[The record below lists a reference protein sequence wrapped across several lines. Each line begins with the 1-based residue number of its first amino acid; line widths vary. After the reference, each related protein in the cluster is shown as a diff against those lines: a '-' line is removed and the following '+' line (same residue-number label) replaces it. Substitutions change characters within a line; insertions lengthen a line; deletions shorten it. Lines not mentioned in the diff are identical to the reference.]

1 MAKVNQN
8 FDNLVP
14 NYLFAEIAKRVNRYV
29 AEHPD
34 NHLIRLGIGDVTLP
48 LAPVV
53 VEAMKKGC
61 DELGCGVAVV
71 SSAIYGTTLIILYTM
86 STLYHALANEKA
98 KAVFRVFDHVTI
110 YLLIAGTY
118 TPYTLACLGGAFG
131 WTLFGIVWAAAIVG
145 IVFSSISLRRFQ
157 KLSMI
162 CYIAMGWVILIAI
175 KPLWQVIGTLP
186 MVFLVIGGVLYT
198 GGVLFYQMKESRY
211 MHSIWHLFVIA
222 GSIFQYF
229 SILLALT

>member
-1 MAKVNQN
+1 MDFLRRKYT
-8 FDNLVP
+8 LGEE
-14 NYLFAEIAKRVNRYV
+14 LFNAIT
-29 AEHPD
+29 H
-34 NHLIRLGIGDVTLP
+34 GIGALLSV
-48 LAPVV
+48 A
-53 VEAMKKGC
+53 GC
-61 DELGCGVAVV
+61 VILLVRCHQLGDGVAAV

-118 TPYTLACLGGAFG
+118 TPYTLACLGGALG

>member
-1 MAKVNQN
+1 MDFLRRKYT
-8 FDNLVP
+8 LGEE
-14 NYLFAEIAKRVNRYV
+14 LFNAIT
-29 AEHPD
+29 H
-34 NHLIRLGIGDVTLP
+34 GIGALLSV
-48 LAPVV
+48 A
-53 VEAMKKGC
+53 GC
-61 DELGCGVAVV
+61 VILLVRCHQLSHGVAAV

-118 TPYTLACLGGAFG
+118 TPYTLACLGGALG

>member
-1 MAKVNQN
+1 MDFLRRKYT
-8 FDNLVP
+8 LGEE
-14 NYLFAEIAKRVNRYV
+14 LFNAIT
-29 AEHPD
+29 H
-34 NHLIRLGIGDVTLP
+34 GIGALLSV
-48 LAPVV
+48 A
-53 VEAMKKGC
+53 GC
-61 DELGCGVAVV
+61 VILLVRCHQLGDGVAAV
-71 SSAIYGTTLIILYTM
+71 SSAIYGATLIILYTM

-118 TPYTLACLGGAFG
+118 TPFTLACLGGALG

>member
-1 MAKVNQN
+1 MDFLRRKYT
-8 FDNLVP
+8 LGEE
-14 NYLFAEIAKRVNRYV
+14 LFNAIT
-29 AEHPD
+29 H
-34 NHLIRLGIGDVTLP
+34 GIGALLSV
-48 LAPVV
+48 AGCVV
-53 VEAMKKGC
+53 LLVRC
-61 DELGCGVAVV
+61 HQLSDGVAAV

-118 TPYTLACLGGAFG
+118 TPYTLACLGGALG
-131 WTLFGIVWAAAIVG
+131 WTLFGIVWTVAIVG

>member
-1 MAKVNQN
+1 MDFLRRKYT
-8 FDNLVP
+8 LGEE
-14 NYLFAEIAKRVNRYV
+14 LFNAIT
-29 AEHPD
+29 H
-34 NHLIRLGIGDVTLP
+34 GIGALLSV
-48 LAPVV
+48 A
-53 VEAMKKGC
+53 GC
-61 DELGCGVAVV
+61 VILLVRCHQLGDGVAVV

>member
-1 MAKVNQN
+1 MDFLRRKYT
-8 FDNLVP
+8 LGEE
-14 NYLFAEIAKRVNRYV
+14 LFNAIT
-29 AEHPD
+29 H
-34 NHLIRLGIGDVTLP
+34 GIGALLSV
-48 LAPVV
+48 AGCVV
-53 VEAMKKGC
+53 LLVRC
-61 DELGCGVAVV
+61 HQLGDSVAAV

-118 TPYTLACLGGAFG
+118 TPYTLACLGGALAGLCSASSGRRLLWESF
-131 WTLFGIVWAAAIVG
+131 
-145 IVFSSISLRRFQ
+145 FSSISLRRFQ

>member
-1 MAKVNQN
+1 MDFLRRKYT
-8 FDNLVP
+8 LGEE
-14 NYLFAEIAKRVNRYV
+14 LFNAIT
-29 AEHPD
+29 H
-34 NHLIRLGIGDVTLP
+34 GIGAL
-48 LAPVV
+48 LSVV
-53 VEAMKKGC
+53 GC
-61 DELGCGVAVV
+61 VVLLVRCHQLGDSVAAV
-71 SSAIYGTTLIILYTM
+71 SSAIYGATLIILYTM

-118 TPYTLACLGGAFG
+118 TPYTLACLGGALG

>member
-1 MAKVNQN
+1 MDFLRRKYT
-8 FDNLVP
+8 LGEE
-14 NYLFAEIAKRVNRYV
+14 LFNAIT
-29 AEHPD
+29 H
-34 NHLIRLGIGDVTLP
+34 GIGALLSV
-48 LAPVV
+48 A
-53 VEAMKKGC
+53 GC
-61 DELGCGVAVV
+61 VILLVRCHQLGDGVAAV
-71 SSAIYGTTLIILYTM
+71 SSAIYGAALIILYTM

>member
-1 MAKVNQN
+1 MDFLRRKYT
-8 FDNLVP
+8 LGEE
-14 NYLFAEIAKRVNRYV
+14 LFNAIT
-29 AEHPD
+29 H
-34 NHLIRLGIGDVTLP
+34 GIGALLSV
-48 LAPVV
+48 A
-53 VEAMKKGC
+53 GC
-61 DELGCGVAVV
+61 VILLVRCHQLGDSVAAV
-71 SSAIYGTTLIILYTM
+71 SSAIYGATLIILYTM

-118 TPYTLACLGGAFG
+118 TPYTLACLGGALG

>member
-1 MAKVNQN
+1 MDFLRRKYT
-8 FDNLVP
+8 LGEE
-14 NYLFAEIAKRVNRYV
+14 LFNAIT
-29 AEHPD
+29 H
-34 NHLIRLGIGDVTLP
+34 GIGALLSV
-48 LAPVV
+48 A
-53 VEAMKKGC
+53 GC
-61 DELGCGVAVV
+61 VILLVRCHQLGDGVAAV

-118 TPYTLACLGGAFG
+118 TPYTLACLGGALG
-131 WTLFGIVWAAAIVG
+131 WILFGIVWAAAIVG

-175 KPLWQVIGTLP
+175 KPLWQVIGTLS

>member
-1 MAKVNQN
+1 MDFLRRKYT
-8 FDNLVP
+8 LGEE
-14 NYLFAEIAKRVNRYV
+14 LFNAIT
-29 AEHPD
+29 H
-34 NHLIRLGIGDVTLP
+34 GIGALLSV
-48 LAPVV
+48 A
-53 VEAMKKGC
+53 GC
-61 DELGCGVAVV
+61 VILLVRCHQLGDGVAAV

-118 TPYTLACLGGAFG
+118 TPYTLACLGGALG
-131 WTLFGIVWAAAIVG
+131 WTLFGIVWTVAIVG

>member
-1 MAKVNQN
+1 MDFLRRKYT
-8 FDNLVP
+8 LGEE
-14 NYLFAEIAKRVNRYV
+14 LFNAIT
-29 AEHPD
+29 H
-34 NHLIRLGIGDVTLP
+34 GIGALLSV
-48 LAPVV
+48 AGCVV
-53 VEAMKKGC
+53 LLVRCHQMG
-61 DELGCGVAVV
+61 DGVAAV

-118 TPYTLACLGGAFG
+118 TPYTLACLGGALG

-186 MVFLVIGGVLYT
+186 VVFLVIGGVLYT

>member
-1 MAKVNQN
+1 MDFLRRKYT
-8 FDNLVP
+8 LGEE
-14 NYLFAEIAKRVNRYV
+14 LFNAIT
-29 AEHPD
+29 H
-34 NHLIRLGIGDVTLP
+34 GIGALLSV
-48 LAPVV
+48 A
-53 VEAMKKGC
+53 GC
-61 DELGCGVAVV
+61 VILLVRCHQLGDGVAVV

-222 GSIFQYF
+222 GIIFQYF

>member
-1 MAKVNQN
+1 MDFLRRKYT
-8 FDNLVP
+8 LGEE
-14 NYLFAEIAKRVNRYV
+14 LFNAIT
-29 AEHPD
+29 H
-34 NHLIRLGIGDVTLP
+34 GIGALLSV
-48 LAPVV
+48 A
-53 VEAMKKGC
+53 GC
-61 DELGCGVAVV
+61 VILLVRCHQLSDGVAAV

-118 TPYTLACLGGAFG
+118 TPYTLACLGGALG

>member
-1 MAKVNQN
+1 MDFFRRKYT
-8 FDNLVP
+8 LGEE
-14 NYLFAEIAKRVNRYV
+14 LFNAIT
-29 AEHPD
+29 H
-34 NHLIRLGIGDVTLP
+34 GIGALLSV
-48 LAPVV
+48 A
-53 VEAMKKGC
+53 GC
-61 DELGCGVAVV
+61 VILLVRCHQLGDGVAAV
-71 SSAIYGTTLIILYTM
+71 SSAIYGATLIILYTM

>member
-1 MAKVNQN
+1 MDFLRRKYT
-8 FDNLVP
+8 LGEE
-14 NYLFAEIAKRVNRYV
+14 LFNAIT
-29 AEHPD
+29 H
-34 NHLIRLGIGDVTLP
+34 GIGALLSV
-48 LAPVV
+48 A
-53 VEAMKKGC
+53 GC
-61 DELGCGVAVV
+61 VILLVRCHQLGDGVAAV

-118 TPYTLACLGGAFG
+118 TPYTLACLGGALG
-131 WTLFGIVWAAAIVG
+131 WTLFGIVWTAAIVG

>member
-1 MAKVNQN
+1 MDFLRRKYT
-8 FDNLVP
+8 LGEE
-14 NYLFAEIAKRVNRYV
+14 LFNAIT
-29 AEHPD
+29 H
-34 NHLIRLGIGDVTLP
+34 GIGALLSV
-48 LAPVV
+48 AGCVV
-53 VEAMKKGC
+53 LLVRC
-61 DELGCGVAVV
+61 HQLGDGVAAV
-71 SSAIYGTTLIILYTM
+71 SSAIYGATLIILYTM
-86 STLYHALANEKA
+86 STLYHAIANEKA

-118 TPYTLACLGGAFG
+118 TPYTLACLGGALG

-186 MVFLVIGGVLYT
+186 VVFLVIGGVLYT

>member
-1 MAKVNQN
+1 MDFLRRKYT
-8 FDNLVP
+8 LGEE
-14 NYLFAEIAKRVNRYV
+14 LFNAIT
-29 AEHPD
+29 H
-34 NHLIRLGIGDVTLP
+34 GIGALLSV
-48 LAPVV
+48 AGCVV
-53 VEAMKKGC
+53 LLVRC
-61 DELGCGVAVV
+61 HQLGDSVAAV
-71 SSAIYGTTLIILYTM
+71 SSAIYGATLIILYTM

-118 TPYTLACLGGAFG
+118 TPYTLACLGGALG

>member
-1 MAKVNQN
+1 MDFLRRKYT
-8 FDNLVP
+8 LGEE
-14 NYLFAEIAKRVNRYV
+14 LFNAIT
-29 AEHPD
+29 H
-34 NHLIRLGIGDVTLP
+34 GIGALLSV
-48 LAPVV
+48 A
-53 VEAMKKGC
+53 GC
-61 DELGCGVAVV
+61 VILLVRCHQLGDGVAAV

>member
-1 MAKVNQN
+1 MDFLRRKYT
-8 FDNLVP
+8 LGEE
-14 NYLFAEIAKRVNRYV
+14 LFNAIT
-29 AEHPD
+29 H
-34 NHLIRLGIGDVTLP
+34 GIGALLSV
-48 LAPVV
+48 A
-53 VEAMKKGC
+53 GC
-61 DELGCGVAVV
+61 VILLVRCHQLSDGVAVV

-118 TPYTLACLGGAFG
+118 TPYTLACLGGALG

>member
-1 MAKVNQN
+1 MDFLRRKYT
-8 FDNLVP
+8 LGEE
-14 NYLFAEIAKRVNRYV
+14 LFNAIT
-29 AEHPD
+29 H
-34 NHLIRLGIGDVTLP
+34 GIGALLSV
-48 LAPVV
+48 AGCVV
-53 VEAMKKGC
+53 LLVRC
-61 DELGCGVAVV
+61 HQLGDGVAAV
-71 SSAIYGTTLIILYTM
+71 SSAIYGATLIILYTM

-118 TPYTLACLGGAFG
+118 TPYTLACLGGALG
-131 WTLFGIVWAAAIVG
+131 WTLFGIVWTAAIVG

>member
-1 MAKVNQN
+1 MDFLRRKYT
-8 FDNLVP
+8 LGEE
-14 NYLFAEIAKRVNRYV
+14 LFNAIT
-29 AEHPD
+29 H
-34 NHLIRLGIGDVTLP
+34 GIGALLSV
-48 LAPVV
+48 AGCVV
-53 VEAMKKGC
+53 LLVRC
-61 DELGCGVAVV
+61 HQLGDGVAAV
-71 SSAIYGTTLIILYTM
+71 SSAIYGATLIILYTM
-86 STLYHALANEKA
+86 STLYHALVNEKA

-118 TPYTLACLGGAFG
+118 TPYTLACLGGALG

-186 MVFLVIGGVLYT
+186 MVFLVIGGVLYP

>member
-1 MAKVNQN
+1 MDFLRRKYT
-8 FDNLVP
+8 LGEE
-14 NYLFAEIAKRVNRYV
+14 LFNAIT
-29 AEHPD
+29 H
-34 NHLIRLGIGDVTLP
+34 GIGALLSV
-48 LAPVV
+48 AGCVV
-53 VEAMKKGC
+53 LLVRC
-61 DELGCGVAVV
+61 HQLGNGVAAV
-71 SSAIYGTTLIILYTM
+71 SSAIYGATLIILYTM

-118 TPYTLACLGGAFG
+118 TPYTLACLGGALG

-145 IVFSSISLRRFQ
+145 IIFSSISLRRFQ

-198 GGVLFYQMKESRY
+198 GGVLFYRMKESRY

>member
-1 MAKVNQN
+1 MDFLRRKYT
-8 FDNLVP
+8 LGEE
-14 NYLFAEIAKRVNRYV
+14 LFNANT
-29 AEHPD
+29 H
-34 NHLIRLGIGDVTLP
+34 GIGALLSV
-48 LAPVV
+48 A
-53 VEAMKKGC
+53 GC
-61 DELGCGVAVV
+61 VIQLVRCHQLGDGVAVV
-71 SSAIYGTTLIILYTM
+71 SSAIYGATLIILYTM

>member
-1 MAKVNQN
+1 MDFLRRKYT
-8 FDNLVP
+8 LGEE
-14 NYLFAEIAKRVNRYV
+14 LFNAIT
-29 AEHPD
+29 H
-34 NHLIRLGIGDVTLP
+34 GIGALLSV
-48 LAPVV
+48 A
-53 VEAMKKGC
+53 GC
-61 DELGCGVAVV
+61 VILLVRCHQLGDGVAAV
-71 SSAIYGTTLIILYTM
+71 SSAIYGATLIILYTM

>member
-1 MAKVNQN
+1 MDFLRRKYT
-8 FDNLVP
+8 LGEE
-14 NYLFAEIAKRVNRYV
+14 LFNAIT
-29 AEHPD
+29 H
-34 NHLIRLGIGDVTLP
+34 GIGALLSV
-48 LAPVV
+48 AGCVV
-53 VEAMKKGC
+53 LLVRC
-61 DELGCGVAVV
+61 HQLGDGVAAV

-118 TPYTLACLGGAFG
+118 TPYTLACLGGALG

-162 CYIAMGWVILIAI
+162 CYITMGWVILIAI

-186 MVFLVIGGVLYT
+186 MIFLVIGGVLYT

>member
-1 MAKVNQN
+1 MDFLRRKYT
-8 FDNLVP
+8 LGEE
-14 NYLFAEIAKRVNRYV
+14 LFNAIT
-29 AEHPD
+29 H
-34 NHLIRLGIGDVTLP
+34 GIGALLSV
-48 LAPVV
+48 AGCVV
-53 VEAMKKGC
+53 LLVRC
-61 DELGCGVAVV
+61 HQLGDGVAAV

-118 TPYTLACLGGAFG
+118 TPYTLACLGGALG
-131 WTLFGIVWAAAIVG
+131 WTLFGIVWTVAIVG

>member
-1 MAKVNQN
+1 MDFLRRKYT
-8 FDNLVP
+8 LGEE
-14 NYLFAEIAKRVNRYV
+14 LFNAIT
-29 AEHPD
+29 H
-34 NHLIRLGIGDVTLP
+34 GIGALLSV
-48 LAPVV
+48 AGCVV
-53 VEAMKKGC
+53 LLVRC
-61 DELGCGVAVV
+61 HQLSDGVAAV

-118 TPYTLACLGGAFG
+118 TPYTLACLGGALG

>member
-1 MAKVNQN
+1 MDFLRRKYT
-8 FDNLVP
+8 LGEE
-14 NYLFAEIAKRVNRYV
+14 LFNAIT
-29 AEHPD
+29 H
-34 NHLIRLGIGDVTLP
+34 GIGALLSV
-48 LAPVV
+48 A
-53 VEAMKKGC
+53 GC
-61 DELGCGVAVV
+61 VILLVRCHQLGDGVAAV
-71 SSAIYGTTLIILYTM
+71 SSAIYGATLIILYTM

-118 TPYTLACLGGAFG
+118 TPYTLACLGGALG

>member
-1 MAKVNQN
+1 MDFLRRKYTLG
-8 FDNLVP
+8 DE
-14 NYLFAEIAKRVNRYV
+14 LFNAIT
-29 AEHPD
+29 H
-34 NHLIRLGIGDVTLP
+34 GIGALLSV
-48 LAPVV
+48 AGCVV
-53 VEAMKKGC
+53 LLVRC
-61 DELGCGVAVV
+61 HQLGDSVAAV

-118 TPYTLACLGGAFG
+118 TPYTLACLGGALG

>member
-1 MAKVNQN
+1 MDFLRRKYT
-8 FDNLVP
+8 LGEE
-14 NYLFAEIAKRVNRYV
+14 LFNAIT
-29 AEHPD
+29 H
-34 NHLIRLGIGDVTLP
+34 GIGALLSV
-48 LAPVV
+48 A
-53 VEAMKKGC
+53 GC
-61 DELGCGVAVV
+61 LVLLVRCHQLGDSVAAV

-118 TPYTLACLGGAFG
+118 TPYTLACLGGALG

>member
-1 MAKVNQN
+1 MDFLRRKYT
-8 FDNLVP
+8 LGEE
-14 NYLFAEIAKRVNRYV
+14 LFNAIT
-29 AEHPD
+29 H
-34 NHLIRLGIGDVTLP
+34 GIGALLSV
-48 LAPVV
+48 AGCVV
-53 VEAMKKGC
+53 LLVRC
-61 DELGCGVAVV
+61 HQLGDSVAAV

-86 STLYHALANEKA
+86 STLYHALANEKT

-118 TPYTLACLGGAFG
+118 TPYTLACLGGALG

>member
-1 MAKVNQN
+1 MDFLRRKYT
-8 FDNLVP
+8 LGEE
-14 NYLFAEIAKRVNRYV
+14 LFNAIT
-29 AEHPD
+29 H
-34 NHLIRLGIGDVTLP
+34 GIGALLSV
-48 LAPVV
+48 A
-53 VEAMKKGC
+53 GC
-61 DELGCGVAVV
+61 VILLVRCHQLGDGVAVV
-71 SSAIYGTTLIILYTM
+71 SSAIYGATLIILYTM

>member
-1 MAKVNQN
+1 MDFLRRKYT
-8 FDNLVP
+8 LGEE
-14 NYLFAEIAKRVNRYV
+14 LFNAIT
-29 AEHPD
+29 H
-34 NHLIRLGIGDVTLP
+34 GIGALLSV
-48 LAPVV
+48 A
-53 VEAMKKGC
+53 GC
-61 DELGCGVAVV
+61 VILLVRCHQLGDGVAVV

-118 TPYTLACLGGAFG
+118 TTYTLACLGGALG
-131 WTLFGIVWAAAIVG
+131 WTLFGIVWTVAIVG

>member
-1 MAKVNQN
+1 MDFLRRKYT
-8 FDNLVP
+8 LGEE
-14 NYLFAEIAKRVNRYV
+14 LFNAIT
-29 AEHPD
+29 H
-34 NHLIRLGIGDVTLP
+34 GIGALLSV
-48 LAPVV
+48 A
-53 VEAMKKGC
+53 GC
-61 DELGCGVAVV
+61 VILLVRCHQLGDSVAAV
-71 SSAIYGTTLIILYTM
+71 SSAIYGATLIILYTM
-86 STLYHALANEKA
+86 STLYHAIANEKA

-118 TPYTLACLGGAFG
+118 TPYTLACLGGALG
-131 WTLFGIVWAAAIVG
+131 WTLFGIVWTAAIVG